1 MKRTFRDKM
10 QSGDNAPLS
19 LHELTQRIAAVV
31 NSSFEEPVWIVAEL
45 SDVRVAANGHCY
57 MTLIEKEPRRG
68 TTLASVRGMIWANR
82 WWLLRDSFEQQTGQ
96 SFASGL
102 KVMIQV
108 QVSMH
113 ELYGLSL
120 NILDIDP
127 TYTLGELARRR
138 LEILKQ
144 LKEEGVIDMNRELPF
159 PILPRRIAI
168 ISAEGAAGYGDFL
181 KQLSQNTFGLKFY
194 CHLFPATMQGQQ
206 TESSVI
212 AALERIFEV
221 QDFFDVVV
229 IIRGGGATVDLAS
242 FDSYQLAFNVAN
254 FPIPVITGIGHDR
267 DETVL
272 DHVAHTSVKTPTAAA
287 ALLIDKMTEQL
298 QNVLDLQEEI
308 KDHVEQRMNDER
320 QRLQRFGNAI
330 RNTHVTLT
338 QQIGRLEMMG
348 QKIQGSAH
356 QRILRE
362 NNRLEMMSQT
372 IRLQIGQHMQRDKDK
387 LSFFEKTILMAQPDN
402 ILKRGFSITRLDGHA
417 VKSASSVPQGSMLKI
432 QTADGEL
439 TAQALENN

>member
-1 MKRTFRDKM
+1 MALRAKK
-10 QSGDNAPLS
+10 QSGEDAPLS

-31 NSSFEEPVWIVAEL
+31 NSSFEEPIWIVAEL

-221 QDFFDVVV
+221 QDYFDVVV

-287 ALLIDKMTEQL
+287 ALLIDRMAEQL
-298 QNVLDLQEEI
+298 QKVLDLQEEI
-308 KDHVEQRMNDER
+308 KDHVERRMNDER

-338 QQIGRLEMMG
+338 QQISRLEMMG

-372 IRLQIGQHMQRDKDK
+372 IRLHIGQHMQRDKDK
-387 LSFFEKTILMAQPDN
+387 LSFFEKTIQMAQPDN

-439 TAQALENN
+439 TAQAVENN

>member
-1 MKRTFRDKM
+1 MALRAKK
-10 QSGDNAPLS
+10 QSGEDAPLS

-31 NSSFEEPVWIVAEL
+31 NSSFEEPIWIVAEL

-194 CHLFPATMQGQQ
+194 SHLFPATMQGQQ

-221 QDFFDVVV
+221 QDYFDVVV

-287 ALLIDKMTEQL
+287 ALLIDKMAEQL

-308 KDHVEQRMNDER
+308 KDHLEQRMNDER

-330 RNTHVTLT
+330 SNTHVTLT

-372 IRLQIGQHMQRDKDK
+372 IRLLIGQHMQRDKDK
-387 LSFFEKTILMAQPDN
+387 LSFFEKTIQMAQPDN

-439 TAQALENN
+439 SAQALENN

>member
-1 MKRTFRDKM
+1 MALRAKK
-10 QSGDNAPLS
+10 QSGEDAPLS

-221 QDFFDVVV
+221 QDYFDVVV

-287 ALLIDKMTEQL
+287 ALLIDKMAEQL

-308 KDHVEQRMNDER
+308 KDHLEQRMNDER

-348 QKIQGSAH
+348 QKIQGFAH

-372 IRLQIGQHMQRDKDK
+372 IRLHIGQHMQRDKDK
-387 LSFFEKTILMAQPDN
+387 LSFFEKTIQMAQPDN

-439 TAQALENN
+439 TAKALENK

>member
-1 MKRTFRDKM
+1 MALRAKK
-10 QSGDNAPLS
+10 QSGEDAPLS

-31 NSSFEEPVWIVAEL
+31 NSSFEEPIWIVAEL

-221 QDFFDVVV
+221 QDYFDVVV

-287 ALLIDKMTEQL
+287 ALLIDKMAEQL

-372 IRLQIGQHMQRDKDK
+372 IRLYNEQHLQRDKDK
-387 LSFFEKTILMAQPDN
+387 LSFFEKTIRMAQPDN

-417 VKSASSVPQGSMLKI
+417 VKSASSVPQGSTLKI

>member
-1 MKRTFRDKM
+1 MALRAKK
-10 QSGDNAPLS
+10 QSGEDAPLS

-181 KQLSQNTFGLKFY
+181 KQLSQNTFGLIFY

-221 QDFFDVVV
+221 QDYFDVVV

-287 ALLIDKMTEQL
+287 ALLIDKMSEQL

-308 KDHVEQRMNDER
+308 MDHLEQRMNDER

-348 QKIQGSAH
+348 QKIQGFAH

-372 IRLQIGQHMQRDKDK
+372 IRLHIGQHMQRDKDK
-387 LSFFEKTILMAQPDN
+387 LSFFEKTIQMAQPDN

-439 TAQALENN
+439 TAQTLENN

>member
-1 MKRTFRDKM
+1 MALRAKK
-10 QSGDNAPLS
+10 QSGEDTPLS

-221 QDFFDVVV
+221 QDYFDVVV

-308 KDHVEQRMNDER
+308 KDHVEQRMNEER

-362 NNRLEMMSQT
+362 NNRLEMTSQT
-372 IRLQIGQHMQRDKDK
+372 IRLLIGQHMQRDKDK
-387 LSFFEKTILMAQPDN
+387 LSFFEKTIQMAQPDN

>member
-1 MKRTFRDKM
+1 MALRAKK
-10 QSGDNAPLS
+10 QSGEDAPLS

-31 NSSFEEPVWIVAEL
+31 NSSFEEPIWIVAEL

-127 TYTLGELARRR
+127 TYTLGELARHR

-181 KQLSQNTFGLKFY
+181 KQLCQNTFGLKFY

-221 QDFFDVVV
+221 QDYFDVVV

-287 ALLIDKMTEQL
+287 ALLIDKMAEQL

-338 QQIGRLEMMG
+338 QQIGHLEMMG

-372 IRLQIGQHMQRDKDK
+372 IRLHIGQHMQRDKDK
-387 LSFFEKTILMAQPDN
+387 LSFFEKTIQMAQPDN

-417 VKSASSVPQGSMLKI
+417 VKSASSVPQGSLLKI

-439 TAQALENN
+439 TAQALENK

>member
-1 MKRTFRDKM
+1 MALRAKK
-10 QSGDNAPLS
+10 QSGEDAPLS

-31 NSSFEEPVWIVAEL
+31 NSSFEEPIWIVAEL

-206 TESSVI
+206 TEYSVI

-221 QDFFDVVV
+221 QDYFDVVV

-287 ALLIDKMTEQL
+287 ALLIDKMSEQL

-348 QKIQGSAH
+348 QKIQGSVH

-372 IRLQIGQHMQRDKDK
+372 IRLLIGQHMQRDKDK
-387 LSFFEKTILMAQPDN
+387 LSFFEKTIQMAQPDN

>member
-1 MKRTFRDKM
+1 MALRTKK
-10 QSGDNAPLS
+10 QSGEDAPLS

-31 NSSFEEPVWIVAEL
+31 NSSFEEPIWIVAEL

-168 ISAEGAAGYGDFL
+168 ISAEGAAGYGDFR

-212 AALERIFEV
+212 AALEKIYEV
-221 QDFFDVVV
+221 QEYFDVVV

-254 FPIPVITGIGHDR
+254 FPIPIITGIGHDR

-372 IRLQIGQHMQRDKDK
+372 IRLHVGQHMQRDKDK
-387 LSFFEKTILMAQPDN
+387 LSFIEKTIQMAQPDN

-417 VKSASSVPQGSMLKI
+417 VKSASSVPRGSMLKI

>member
-1 MKRTFRDKM
+1 
-10 QSGDNAPLS
+10 
-19 LHELTQRIAAVV
+19 
-31 NSSFEEPVWIVAEL
+31 
-45 SDVRVAANGHCY
+45 

-221 QDFFDVVV
+221 QDYFDVVV

-287 ALLIDKMTEQL
+287 ALLIDKMAEQL

-308 KDHVEQRMNDER
+308 KDHLEQRMNDER

-372 IRLQIGQHMQRDKDK
+372 IRLHIGQHMQRDKDK

-402 ILKRGFSITRLDGHA
+402 ILKRGFSITRLNGHA

>member
-1 MKRTFRDKM
+1 MVLRAKK
-10 QSGDNAPLS
+10 QSGEDAPLS

-31 NSSFEEPVWIVAEL
+31 NSSFEEPIWIVAEL

-108 QVSMH
+108 LVSMH

-221 QDFFDVVV
+221 QDYFDVVV

-287 ALLIDKMTEQL
+287 ALLIDRMAEQL
-298 QNVLDLQEEI
+298 QKVLDLQKEI
-308 KDHVEQRMNDER
+308 KDHLEQRMNDER

-338 QQIGRLEMMG
+338 QQISRLEMMG

-372 IRLQIGQHMQRDKDK
+372 IRLHIGQHMQRDKDK
-387 LSFFEKTILMAQPDN
+387 LSFFEKTIQMAQPDN

-417 VKSASSVPQGSMLKI
+417 IKSASSVPQGSMLKI

-439 TAQALENN
+439 TAQALENK